1 MLTRRA
7 PHPLVLLLGGVGVA
21 ALSTWVLPSGAYE
34 RQVDAATG
42 IARVLPGTYAANAAT
57 PVGVFDALVAV
68 PRGFVAGADVI
79 LTVLVVGG
87 AFALLDASGALGRLI
102 GALVGRTRRPAL
114 AVIGLGVMFAAFGA
128 AEQMHEEFI
137 ALMPVLVVLSR
148 NLGFGAITALAM
160 SMGAAMVGAAFSPT
174 NPFGTGP
181 ALKAAE
187 LAPMSA
193 AGTRFAVMLVALVA
207 WLAYTLW
214 RAPSDDVRPDVTAP
228 TTEPAT
234 EPATVRDVLSLLALT
249 VPIIAY
255 VVGVLRWQWGINELT
270 ALVFLGAFVVGPLQ
284 RYTISDTAKR
294 LIVGMEGMV
303 GAAMLVG
310 VARGIGLVLTD
321 GRVIDTI
328 IAGVV
333 TPLQLVPSA
342 VAAIAMIPAHALI
355 HMGVSSTSGQA
366 MLTMP
371 IFAPL
376 GDLLGIS
383 RDAVVL
389 AFSAGGVFTE
399 AVNPTNGGLLAMLLN
414 AKVSYGRWLTFAI
427 PGMLLV
433 WAVAAVGIVLLG

>member
-1 MLTRRA
+1 MKLRA

-42 IARVLPGTYAANAAT
+42 IARVLPGTYAATEAT
-57 PVGVFDALVAV
+57 PVGLFEALVAV

-114 AVIGLGVMFAAFGA
+114 AVLGLGVVFAAFGA

-193 AGTRFAVMLVALVA
+193 AGTRFGVMLLALVA

-214 RAPSDDVRPDVTAP
+214 RAPSDDVRPEVTAP
-228 TTEPAT
+228 ASEPAT
-234 EPATVRDVLSLLALT
+234 ARDALSLLALT
-249 VPIIAY
+249 VPIIVY
-255 VVGVLRWQWGINELT
+255 VAGVLRWEWGINELT
-270 ALVFLGAFVVGPLQ
+270 ALVFFGAFVVGLLQ
-284 RYTISDTAKR
+284 RYTLSETAKR

-303 GAAMLVG
+303 GAGMLVG

-333 TPLQLVPSA
+333 APLQLVPA
-342 VAAIAMIPAHALI
+342 EVAAVAMIPAHALI

-414 AKVSYGRWLTFAI
+414 SKVSYGRWLKFAI

-433 WAVAAVGIVLLG
+433 WASAAVGIVLLG

>member
-1 MLTRRA
+1 MKFRA

-21 ALSTWVLPSGAYE
+21 AVSTWLLPAGAYQ
-34 RQVDAATG
+34 RTVDAATG
-42 IARVLPGTYAANAAT
+42 ATRVIPGTYAATEAA
-57 PVGVFDALVAV
+57 PVGLLDAVVAIS
-68 PRGFVAGADVI
+68 RGFVAGSDVI
-79 LTVLVVGG
+79 LTILVVGG

-102 GALVGRTRRPAL
+102 GALVDRTRRPAL
-114 AVIGLGVMFAAFGA
+114 VVLALGVVFAGFGA

-137 ALMPVLVVLSR
+137 ALMPVLVLLSR
-148 NLGFGAITALAM
+148 RLGFGAITALAM
-160 SMGAAMVGAAFSPT
+160 SMGAAMVGAAFGPT
-174 NPFGTGP
+174 NPFGTGA

-193 AGTRFAVMLVALVA
+193 AGTRFAVLLVALAA

-214 RAPSDDVRPDVTAP
+214 RAPSDDVRPEVTAP
-228 TTEPAT
+228 AAERPTR
-234 EPATVRDVLSLLALT
+234 RDALSLLALT
-249 VPIIAY
+249 LPIVLY
-255 VVGVLRWQWGINELT
+255 VVGVLRWDWSINHLS
-270 ALVFLGAFVVGPLQ
+270 ALVLVGGFVVGLLQ
-284 RYTISDTAKR
+284 RYAISETARR
-294 LIVGMEGMV
+294 LIAGMEGMV
-303 GAAMLVG
+303 GAAILVG

-333 TPLQLVPSA
+333 APLQLVPPD
-342 VAAIAMIPAHALI
+342 VAAVAMIPAHALI
-355 HMGVSSTSGQA
+355 HVGVSSTSGQA

-389 AFSAGGVFTE
+389 AFSAGGVFTD
-399 AVNPTNGGLLAMLLN
+399 AVNPSNGGLLAMLLN
-414 AKVSYGRWLTFAI
+414 AKVEYGRWLRFAI

-433 WAVAAVGIVLLG
+433 WAVAAVGIVALR

>member
-1 MLTRRA
+1 MKAAFRA

-21 ALSTWVLPSGAYE
+21 ALSTWLLPAGAYE

-42 IARVLPGTYAANAAT
+42 IARVVPGTYAATAAS
-57 PVGVFDALVAV
+57 PVGFFDALVAV

-79 LTVLVVGG
+79 LTILVVGG
-87 AFALLDASGALGRLI
+87 AFALLDGSGALARLV

-114 AVIGLGVMFAAFGA
+114 VVLGLGALFACFGA

-137 ALMPVLVVLSR
+137 ALIPVLVILSR

-160 SMGAAMVGAAFSPT
+160 SMGAAMVGAAFGPT
-174 NPFGTGP
+174 NPFGTGA

-187 LAPMSA
+187 LGPMSA
-193 AGTRFAVMLVALVA
+193 AAMRFGVLGVALA
-207 WLAYTLW
+207 LWLGYTLW
-214 RAPSDDVRPDVTAP
+214 RAPSDDIRPDVTLASDDPP
-228 TTEPAT
+228 TL
-234 EPATVRDVLSLLALT
+234 RDGLSLLALT
-249 VPIIAY
+249 IPIVVY
-255 VVGVLRWQWGINELT
+255 VVGVLRWGWGINELT
-270 ALVFLGAFVVGPLQ
+270 ALVLVGAFVVGALQ
-284 RYTISDTAKR
+284 RYALADTATR
-294 LIVGMEGMV
+294 LIRGMEGMV
-303 GAAMLVG
+303 GAAILVG

-333 TPLQLVPSA
+333 APLELIPAQ
-342 VAAIAMIPAHALI
+342 VAAVAMIPAHALI
-355 HMGVSSTSGQA
+355 HIGVSSTSGQA

-389 AFSAGGVFTE
+389 AFSAGGVFTD
-399 AVNPTNGGLLAMLLN
+399 AVNPTNGALFAMLLN
-414 AKVSYGRWLTFAI
+414 AKVSYGRWLKFAI

-433 WAVAAVGIVLLG
+433 WLAAAVGIVLLG

>member
-1 MLTRRA
+1 MKFRA

-42 IARVLPGTYAANAAT
+42 IARVLPGTYAAT
-57 PVGVFDALVAV
+57 DPSPVGLFEALVAV

-79 LTVLVVGG
+79 LSVLVVGG
-87 AFALLDASGALGRLI
+87 AFALLDTSGALGRLI

-114 AVIGLGVMFAAFGA
+114 AVIGLGMVFAGFGA

-160 SMGAAMVGAAFSPT
+160 SMGAAMVGAAFGPT
-174 NPFGTGP
+174 NPFGTGA

-193 AGTRFAVMLVALVA
+193 GGTRFAVMGVALVA

-214 RAPSDDVRPDVTAP
+214 RAPHDDVRPDVTAP
-228 TTEPAT
+228 TSEPAT
-234 EPATVRDVLSLLALT
+234 GRDALSLVALT
-249 VPIIAY
+249 IPIIVY
-255 VVGVLRWQWGINELT
+255 VVGVLRWEWGINELT
-270 ALVFLGAFVVGPLQ
+270 ALVFLGGFVVGALQ
-284 RYTISDTAKR
+284 RYTLSESARR

-333 TPLQLVPSA
+333 APLRLVPPD
-342 VAAIAMIPAHALI
+342 VAAVAMIPAHALI

-414 AKVSYGRWLTFAI
+414 AKVGYGRWLKFAI

>member
-1 MLTRRA
+1 MKLRA

-42 IARVLPGTYAANAAT
+42 IARVMPGTYAASEAT
-57 PVGVFDALVAV
+57 PVGFFDALVAV

-114 AVIGLGVMFAAFGA
+114 AVIGLGVVFAAFGA

-148 NLGFGAITALAM
+148 NLGYGAITALAM
-160 SMGAAMVGAAFSPT
+160 SMAAAMVGAAFSPT
-174 NPFGTGP
+174 NPFGTGA

-193 AGTRFAVMLVALVA
+193 GGTRYAVLLVALAV

-228 TTEPAT
+228 TSEPAT
-234 EPATVRDVLSLLALT
+234 ARDALSLLALT
-249 VPIIAY
+249 VPIIVY
-255 VVGVLRWQWGINELT
+255 VVGVLRWEWGINELT
-270 ALVFLGAFVVGPLQ
+270 ALVFLGAFVVGVLQ
-284 RYTISDTAKR
+284 RYTLSDTAKR
-294 LIVGMEGMV
+294 LIAGMEGMV

-333 TPLQLVPSA
+333 APLQLVPPE
-342 VAAIAMIPAHALI
+342 VAAVAMIPAHALI

-371 IFAPL
+371 IFTPL

-414 AKVSYGRWLTFAI
+414 SKVSYGRWLKFAI

>member
-1 MLTRRA
+1 MLKLRA
-7 PHPLVLLLGGVGVA
+7 PHPLVLLLGGVGIA
-21 ALSTWVLPSGAYE
+21 AIATRLLPAGAYE
-34 RQVDAATG
+34 RQIDVATG
-42 IARVLPGTYAANAAT
+42 IARVVPGTYAVTEAA
-57 PVGVFDALVAV
+57 PVGLFQALVAV

-79 LTVLVVGG
+79 LSVLIVGG
-87 AFALLDASGALGRLI
+87 AFALLDASGALSRLI
-102 GALVGRTRRPAL
+102 GALVGSTRRPAL
-114 AVIGLGVMFAAFGA
+114 AVIGLGLVFAGFGA

-148 NLGFGAITALAM
+148 NLGYGAITALAM
-160 SMGAAMVGAAFSPT
+160 SMGAAMVGAAFGPT
-174 NPFGTGP
+174 NPFGTGA

-193 AGTRFAVMLVALVA
+193 AGTRIGVLLVALAV

-228 TTEPAT
+228 AT
-234 EPATVRDVLSLLALT
+234 EPPTARDALSLLALT
-249 VPIIAY
+249 VPIIVY
-255 VVGVLRWQWGINELT
+255 VVGVLRFAWGINELS
-270 ALVFLGAFVVGPLQ
+270 ALVLLGGFVVGALQ
-284 RYTISDTAKR
+284 RYSLTESAKR

-303 GAAMLVG
+303 GAAVLVG

-333 TPLQLVPSA
+333 APLQLVPA
-342 VAAIAMIPAHALI
+342 EVAAVAMIPAHAVI

-399 AVNPTNGGLLAMLLN
+399 TVNPTNGGLLAMLLN
-414 AKVSYGRWLTFAI
+414 AKVGYARWLKFAI

>member
-1 MLTRRA
+1 VLKLRA
-7 PHPLVLLLGGVGVA
+7 PHPLVVLLGGVGLA
-21 ALSTWVLPSGAYE
+21 AASTWLLPAGAYE

-42 IARVLPGTYAANAAT
+42 IARVVPGTYALMDPA

-68 PRGFVAGADVI
+68 PRGFVNGADVI
-79 LTVLVVGG
+79 LTILVVGG
-87 AFALLDASGALGRLI
+87 AFALLDASGALSRLI
-102 GALVGRTRRPAL
+102 GAFVGRTRRPAV
-114 AVIGLGVMFAAFGA
+114 AIVGLGVVFAAFGA

-148 NLGFGAITALAM
+148 NLGFGAVTALAM
-160 SMGAAMVGAAFSPT
+160 SMGAAMVGAAFGPT
-174 NPFGTGP
+174 NPFGTGA

-193 AGTRFAVMLVALVA
+193 AGTRVAVLAVALAA

-228 TTEPAT
+228 STAPPTLGDA
-234 EPATVRDVLSLLALT
+234 LSLLALT
-249 VPIIAY
+249 LPIVAY
-255 VVGVLRWQWGINELT
+255 VVGVLRWGWGINELT
-270 ALVFLGAFVVGPLQ
+270 ALVLLGGFIVGALQ
-284 RYTISDTAKR
+284 RYSLTETAAR
-294 LIVGMEGMV
+294 LIAGMEGMV
-303 GAAMLVG
+303 GAAILVG
-310 VARGIGLVLTD
+310 VARGIALVLTD
-321 GRVIDTI
+321 GRVIDTV
-328 IAGVV
+328 IAGIVA
-333 TPLQLVPSA
+333 PLQLVPPD
-342 VAAIAMIPAHALI
+342 VAAVAMIPAHTLI
-355 HMGVSSTSGQA
+355 HIAVPSTSGQA

-389 AFSAGGVFTE
+389 AFSAGGVFAD

-414 AKVSYGRWLTFAI
+414 AKVSYGRWLKFAI

>member
-1 MLTRRA
+1 M
-7 PHPLVLLLGGVGVA
+7 VLLLGLVGVA
-21 ALSTWVLPSGAYE
+21 ALATWLLPAGAYE
-34 RQVDAATG
+34 RQLDPGTG
-42 IARVLPGTYAANAAT
+42 IERVVPGTFAT
-57 PVGVFDALVAV
+57 TDASPVGLFDALIAV
-68 PRGFVAGADVI
+68 PRGFVLGADVI
-79 LTVLVVGG
+79 LTILVVGG

-102 GALVGRTRRPAL
+102 GGLVGRTQRPAL
-114 AVIGLGVMFAAFGA
+114 AIIGLGIVFAGFGA

-148 NLGFGAITALAM
+148 NLGYGAITALAM
-160 SMGAAMVGAAFSPT
+160 SMGAAMVGAAFGPT
-174 NPFGTGP
+174 NPFGTGA

-193 AGTRFAVMLVALVA
+193 AGTRVTVLLVALAA

-228 TTEPAT
+228 SSEPPT
-234 EPATVRDVLSLLALT
+234 LRDGLSLLALT
-249 VPIIAY
+249 LPILIY
-255 VVGVLRWQWGINELT
+255 VVGVLRWGWGINELSG
-270 ALVFLGAFVVGPLQ
+270 LVLLGAFVVGALQ
-284 RYTISDTAKR
+284 RYALSETARR
-294 LIVGMEGMV
+294 LVSGMEGMV
-303 GAAMLVG
+303 GAAILVG
-310 VARGIGLVLTD
+310 VARGISIVLRD
-321 GRVIDTI
+321 GQVIDTI

-333 TPLQLVPSA
+333 APLQLVPPE

-355 HMGVSSTSGQA
+355 HIGISSTSGQA

-389 AFSAGGVFTE
+389 AFSAGGVFTD

-414 AKVSYGRWLTFAI
+414 AKVSYSRWLRFAI

>member
-1 MLTRRA
+1 MIKLRA

-42 IARVLPGTYAANAAT
+42 IARVLPGTYAATEAT
-57 PVGVFDALVAV
+57 PVSLFDALVAV

-114 AVIGLGVMFAAFGA
+114 AVIGLGLVFAAFGA

-193 AGTRFAVMLVALVA
+193 AGTRFAVLLVSLAA

-234 EPATVRDVLSLLALT
+234 ARDVLSLLALT
-249 VPIIAY
+249 VPIVVY
-255 VVGVLRWQWGINELT
+255 VVGVLRWAWGINELT
-270 ALVFLGAFVVGPLQ
+270 ALVFLGAFVVGLLQ

-333 TPLQLVPSA
+333 APLQVVPSA

-414 AKVSYGRWLTFAI
+414 AKVSYGRWLKFAI

-433 WAVAAVGIVLLG
+433 WAIAAVGIVLLG

>member
-1 MLTRRA
+1 MLKLRA

-21 ALSTWVLPSGAYE
+21 AAATWLLPAGAYE

-42 IARVLPGTYAANAAT
+42 IARVIPGTFAASEPS
-57 PVGVFDALVAV
+57 PVGAFEALVAV

-114 AVIGLGVMFAAFGA
+114 AVIGLGVVFAGFGA

-160 SMGAAMVGAAFSPT
+160 SMGAAMVGAAFGPT
-174 NPFGTGP
+174 NPFGTGA

-193 AGTRFAVMLVALVA
+193 AGMRFAVLGVALVL

-214 RAPSDDVRPDVTAP
+214 RAPSDEVRPDVTAP
-228 TTEPAT
+228 AT
-234 EPATVRDVLSLLALT
+234 EPPTLRDALSLLALT
-249 VPIIAY
+249 LPIVVY
-255 VVGVLRWQWGINELT
+255 VVGVLRWNWGINELS
-270 ALVFLGAFVVGPLQ
+270 ALMLLGGFVVGALQ
-284 RYTISDTAKR
+284 RLSLGDTARR
-294 LIVGMEGMV
+294 LVAGMEGMV
-303 GAAMLVG
+303 GAAVLVG

-333 TPLQLVPSA
+333 APLQLVPPQ

-355 HMGVSSTSGQA
+355 HIGVSSTSGQA

-414 AKVSYGRWLTFAI
+414 AKVSYGRWLKFAL

-433 WAVAAVGIVLLG
+433 WAVAAIGIVLLG